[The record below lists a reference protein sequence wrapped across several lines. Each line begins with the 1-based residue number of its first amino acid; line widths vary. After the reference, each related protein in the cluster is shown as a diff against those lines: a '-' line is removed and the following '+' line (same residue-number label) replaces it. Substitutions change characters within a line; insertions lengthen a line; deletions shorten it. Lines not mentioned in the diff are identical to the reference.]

1 MSGNMFDELGWREL
15 TPRQVVDEPADPT
28 PQQAVAD
35 FVAAGEALR
44 QAEAEVRQYKWW
56 WSRRRITAAAD
67 AHKSA
72 NSALR
77 RADDDIAR
85 AHVGSVPGVWGL
97 LSSDIESTIKY
108 YLRGSVDEE
117 LRDRL
122 RAIEP
127 RLFDA
132 RISAHE
138 GDRTL
143 EGELTR
149 ELARCVDL
157 EPDNARA
164 RKLIHHLPSRERR
177 VPEVNMAAVADGL
190 NAGVYSPFSARYF
203 HYRDVVNSLSR
214 PRFPLSTFTVSFS
227 SMTELEL
234 HDIVVEAGDTGRR
247 RERGRRPVGLGTAAL
262 EHLCRSADRY
272 GLAISGNIMPRDKT
286 EENSERLARWY
297 ARHGF
302 AITQTSPAV
311 YMWAKIRREPQS
323 GNS

>member
-1 MSGNMFDELGWREL
+1 MFDEPPG
-15 TPRQVVDEPADPT
+15 PT
-28 PQQAVAD
+28 PTEVLAD
-35 FVAAGEALR
+35 FVAAGETLR
-44 QAEAEVRQYKWW
+44 HTGAEVLQRKRW
-56 WSRRRITAAAD
+56 WSRQRKEAVAD
-67 AHKSA
+67 AYQSA
-72 NSALR
+72 NRGFRL
-77 RADDDIAR
+77 AR
-85 AHVGSVPGVWGL
+85 ERVFGAYVGSDPGAWGL
-97 LSSDIESTIKY
+97 LSSDIESTIEY
-108 YLRGSVDEE
+108 YLRGPVGDE

-132 RISAHE
+132 RIRAHE

-149 ELARCVDL
+149 ELVRCVDL

-177 VPEVNMAAVADGL
+177 IPEVDMAAVADGL
-190 NAGVYSPFSARYF
+190 NAGVYSPFSPRYF

-247 RERGRRPVGLGTAAL
+247 RERSRRPVGLGTAAL

-286 EENSERLARWY
+286 EENSVRLARWY

-302 AITQTSPAV
+302 AIKQTSPAV

-323 GNS
+323 GDS